1 VPTYYLLLTT
11 YYLLPRTTAA
21 PRPTTY
27 YLLLTTYYSL
37 LTTHYSLLTTK
48 DYRGAASDYLLR
60 VRLLTTYYLLLTTY
74 YLLLTTYYLLLKVS
88 ALRADGLLLIATVLP
103 FCARVYQGVVGRVG
117 ANRAPSRPLK
127 LAPGLRC
134 GAAKYKGTYLT
145 GGAFERHLA
154 GFVSA
159 TVGPLPLRLAAWTRV
174 P

>member
-1 VPTYYLLLTT
+1 M
-11 YYLLPRTTAA
+11 
-21 PRPTTY
+21 
-27 YLLLTTYYSL
+27 
-37 LTTHYSLLTTK
+37 
-48 DYRGAASDYLLR
+48 
-60 VRLLTTYYLLLTTY
+60 
-74 YLLLTTYYLLLKVS
+74 S
-88 ALRADGLLLIATVLP
+88 ALRTDGLLLIATVLP

-127 LAPGLRC
+127 LAPALRC

-159 TVGPLPLRLAAWTRV
+159 TVGPLPLHLAAWTRV